1 VILVWWLEKNAYKKR
16 RMLNKEEQDF
26 TNEIIGK
33 RSTRLKSMLYGI

>member
-1 VILVWWLEKNAYKKR
+1 MLVWWLTKNAYSKR
-16 RMLNKEEQDF
+16 RELNKQEQDF